1 MKKITLMLVTI
12 FFVRASFFSKLV
24 LAQEQTFRYGIQIA
38 NVMTN
43 ESFDNNSPSDFYA
56 HIIPNFERKSTTEF
70 IRDQDFINTF
80 SLREWGRT
88 WTRSMPEKSYRY
100 GSSVTVRIR
109 DRDKGKRN
117 PLVLEASVFFYPYNE
132 NNEDAC
138 KFIINRSPEGN
149 RIAPHL
155 PDGSCTRFLDIQDER
170 GRSLMRVRVS
180 IEPLS

>member
-1 MKKITLMLVTI
+1 MKKFISMLLTI
-12 FFVRASFFSKLV
+12 IFVRASFFSKLV
-24 LAQEQTFRYGIQIA
+24 FAQAQTFRYGIQIT
-38 NVMTN
+38 NVMTRD
-43 ESFDNNSPSDFYA
+43 SFDKNSPSDFYA
-56 HIIPNFERKSTTEF
+56 IIDPAFEEVSKTEF
-70 IRDQDFINTF
+70 ISDQNFVNTN
-80 SLREWGRT
+80 LLEEWGRT
-88 WTRSMPEKSYRY
+88 WISTIPGKSPEY

-109 DRDKGKRN
+109 DRDKNKKN